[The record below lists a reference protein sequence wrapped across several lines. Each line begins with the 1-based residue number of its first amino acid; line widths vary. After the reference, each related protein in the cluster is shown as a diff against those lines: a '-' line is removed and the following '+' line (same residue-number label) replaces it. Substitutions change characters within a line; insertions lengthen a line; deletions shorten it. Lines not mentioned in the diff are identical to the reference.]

1 MNLQEQRNDD
11 NIDVLIFLSNIK
23 KAFGGKNSHHVS
35 YLPKSYLWTKH
46 EINRFFSSCH
56 EIKILLDFS

>member
-23 KAFGGKNSHHVS
+23 KALAEKIHITFLI
-35 YLPKSYLWTKH
+35 YLKAIYGQNMK
-46 EINRFFSSCH
+46 
-56 EIKILLDFS
+56 